1 MNPDRLSPGK
11 LSRAR
16 RALGAALC
24 TTLCVAGLGLFP
36 VHAADTPAPLTL
48 GLIVTGDTV
57 EKMVENWKPF
67 TDALAKDLQRP
78 VRVLASKD
86 FAEVS
91 SALKSG
97 QVQVAWINNKLAI
110 ELVETD
116 QALVFAQMVGL
127 DGTRGYSSVLL
138 ARKDGAPQTLAEVIA
153 RPGSYTLGAGNK
165 ESISGFLAP
174 NYYVFAKNKI
184 DPEKHFKKINRTSHR
199 DNFLAVADGQVD
211 LATNNTADMLR
222 YQVEFP
228 DKMTRVKVIWE
239 SPLIPNDPILYRKDL
254 PAATQQR
261 IRKFFLAYGRDE
273 AEKATLKNMY
283 DLSAFKASSNYQLR
297 PVVDLALF
305 QTLTKAMGNSQD
317 GGDFSVVL
325 QQLTKRAARLDTLL
339 NSTRI
344 ESQ

>member
-36 VHAADTPAPLTL
+36 VHAADAPAPLTL

-91 SALKSG
+91 SALKNG
-97 QVQVAWINNKLAI
+97 QVQIAWINNKLAI

-138 ARKDGAPQTLAEVIA
+138 ARKDGAPQTLVEVIA

-228 DKMTRVKVIWE
+228 DKMARVKVIWE

-254 PAATQQR
+254 PVATQQR

-283 DLSAFKASSNYQLR
+283 DLSAFKTSSNYQLR

-305 QTLTKAMGNSQD
+305 QTLTKAMSGPQD
-317 GGDFSVVL
+317 GGDFTAVL

-344 ESQ
+344 ETQ

>member
-1 MNPDRLSPGK
+1 MKPDRLCPGNF
-11 LSRAR
+11 SRAR
-16 RALGAALC
+16 RALCAALC
-24 TTLCVAGLGLFP
+24 TTFVAGLGLFP
-36 VHAADTPAPLTL
+36 VHAADNPAPLTL

-57 EKMVENWKPF
+57 EKMLENWKPF
-67 TDALAKDLQRP
+67 TDALAKEMQRP
-78 VRVLASKD
+78 VRMMASKD

-91 SALKSG
+91 GALKNG

-138 ARKDGAPQTLAEVIA
+138 ARKDGVPQSLAEVIGH
-153 RPGSYTLGAGNK
+153 PGSYTLGAGNK

-184 DPEKHFKKINRTSHR
+184 DPEKHFKKISRTNHR
-199 DNFLAVADGQVD
+199 DNFLAVAGGQVD
-211 LATNNTADMLR
+211 LATNNTADMQR

-228 DKMTRVKVIWE
+228 DKMARVKVIWE

-261 IRKFFLAYGRDE
+261 IKKFFLAYGRDE

-305 QTLTKAMGNSQD
+305 QALTKAMSGPQD
-317 GGDFSVVL
+317 GDFSNVL
-325 QQLTKRAARLDTLL
+325 EQLTRRAARLDSLL

>member
-1 MNPDRLSPGK
+1 MNPDRFCARNLAW
-11 LSRAR
+11 AR
-16 RALGAALC
+16 RALC
-24 TTLCVAGLGLFP
+24 TALCVAGLGLLP
-36 VHAADTPAPLTL
+36 VHATDNPASPLTL

-57 EKMVENWKPF
+57 EKMLENWKPF
-67 TDALAKDLQRP
+67 TDALAKEMQRP

-91 SALKSG
+91 TALKNG

-127 DGTRGYSSVLL
+127 DGTRGYRSVLL
-138 ARKDGAPQTLAEVIA
+138 ARKDGAPRSLAEVIGH
-153 RPGSYTLGAGNK
+153 PGSYTLGAGNK

-228 DKMTRVKVIWE
+228 DRWRISRLVFKLKFIE
-239 SPLIPNDPILYRKDL
+239 GNLELEKSAPL
-254 PAATQQR
+254 
-261 IRKFFLAYGRDE
+261 
-273 AEKATLKNMY
+273 
-283 DLSAFKASSNYQLR
+283 
-297 PVVDLALF
+297 
-305 QTLTKAMGNSQD
+305 
-317 GGDFSVVL
+317 
-325 QQLTKRAARLDTLL
+325 
-339 NSTRI
+339 
-344 ESQ
+344 